1 MDKELIFNT
10 IKKAAKAEKRVKI
23 CELCSGKSVLDVG
36 CAGQDFDYNNPEWL
50 HNRIMGVAL
59 DLDGVDIETEA
70 IRALR
75 EKGYSV
81 YSEDELKL
89 SGKKYEIIIMADVIE
104 HVNDPVAFLRFYSS
118 FISTSGKII
127 ITTPNAHAIR
137 NFTSIL
143 VRNNYSVNPQHTFW
157 LCPKTMLEITERAG
171 LVFAEFFWLE
181 EYFTFR
187 DVKGLKYKII
197 FIINKVFQKIRSN
210 FYPNFMLVVSK

>member
-10 IKKAAKAEKRVKI
+10 IKKAAKADKRAVI
-23 CELCSGKSVLDVG
+23 CRLCSGKSVLDVG

-50 HNRIMGVAL
+50 HNRIKGVAL

-70 IRALR
+70 IRVLR

-81 YSEDELKL
+81 YSTDELKL
-89 SGKKYEIIIMADVIE
+89 SDRKYEIIVMADVIE
-104 HVNDPVAFLRFYSS
+104 HVNDPVAFLSFYSS
-118 FISTSGKII
+118 FISTDGKMI

-157 LCPKTMLEITERAG
+157 LCPKTMLKITERAG
-171 LVFAEFFWLE
+171 LVFTEFFWLE
-181 EYFTFR
+181 EYFAFR

-197 FIINKVFQKIRSN
+197 FIINKVFQKMRSN